1 MGDKFNMKAKKSFII
16 AVVFSILCSFLAYFP
31 SEIALATDTT
41 LQKPSIV
48 GKSAITMDLE
58 TGEII
63 YAKDIDTKRYP
74 ASITKLMTALVFAE
88 KASKDTIIP
97 YTESASKQPAYSLYA
112 NYGPIKIGDSL
123 KASDVMN
130 SLLLFSANDAAY
142 MIGDYV
148 SGSTEE
154 FIKLMNQRAKEL
166 GLKNTNFKNPNG
178 LHDPEHYSTAYD
190 LAIMAKAMLENPWI
204 KESIST
210 KESQIEFIDSQK
222 RINIENRNKL
232 LGIDG
237 NIGGKTGYTIPAG
250 RCLLTFYER
259 DGRTLIGVVLNSEY
273 GATDTQVFD
282 DMKAIMDYSFAASK
296 LEYKKAG
303 EVITEVEATYKTF
316 GKFGKE
322 KTITIPISIN
332 SAISKYDNNL
342 SEEDISL
349 TVDTKDLD
357 AWNIAGNKKLNANFS
372 EKGSIVPLTASA
384 KITNFTI
391 IKENLGYYAIRILG
405 IITVLCLIFLLIRTF
420 NQRKFR
426 KRSFLGKG
434 RRKKRNIFS

>member
-1 MGDKFNMKAKKSFII
+1 MNGKKTFLIAII
-16 AVVFSILCSFLAYFP
+16 FSLLCSLFTYFP

-48 GKSAITMDLE
+48 GKSAITMDLK

-88 KASKDTIIP
+88 KASKDSIIP
-97 YTESASKQPAYSLYA
+97 YTESASKQPAYSLFA

-130 SLLLFSANDAAY
+130 ALLLFSANDAAY

-148 SGSTEE
+148 FGSNEE

-178 LHDPEHYSTAYD
+178 LHDPEHYTTAYD
-190 LAIMAKAMLENPWI
+190 LALMAKAMLENPWV
-204 KESIST
+204 KETIST

-222 RINIENRNKL
+222 RINIENRNKI
-232 LGIDG
+232 LGVNG

-259 DGRTLIGVVLNSEY
+259 DGRTLVGVVLNSEY

-282 DMKAIMDYSFAASK
+282 DMNAIMDYSFAVPK
-296 LEYKKAG
+296 IEYKQAG
-303 EVITEVEATYKTF
+303 EIITEVEAKYKTF

-322 KTITIPISIN
+322 KSINIPISIN
-332 SAISKYDNNL
+332 SAINKYDNNL
-342 SEEDISL
+342 SADDISL

-357 AWNIAGNKKLNANFS
+357 AWDIAGNKKLKANFS

-391 IKENLGYYAIRILG
+391 IKENFGYYAIRILG
-405 IITVLCLIFLLIRTF
+405 VFITLFIIFLLIRTF

-426 KRSFLGKG
+426 KRSFLGNSRK
-434 RRKKRNIFS
+434 KKRNIFS